1 MKGKTIKAL
10 IVASIWFC
18 SIMSAHNES
27 FGERGSVQ
35 RQIDG
40 KGKNKENTPLVYE
53 YISMNFEDVDIRVVI
68 KFISELTGKSFII
81 DDKVKGKVTLISS
94 SKISI
99 QDAYNVFE
107 SMLEV
112 KGYTTIP
119 SGVFIKIVPSA
130 EARYRDVATKTGR
143 DVGEILNEDKM
154 VTQVV
159 PLKYASA
166 RELSNILRPLLPKE
180 SKIVIYPTTNTL
192 ILTDYSSNIQR
203 LMTIIDEIDVQVSD
217 EKILVVPLVH
227 ASAHTVAA
235 KLNELMQQNP
245 MPSISKVI
253 PDERTNSLII
263 LVKVQKARKIKKLIE
278 KWDHPADPFSH

>member
-1 MKGKTIKAL
+1 MKDRIIKAL
-10 IVASIWFC
+10 IVVSIWLC
-18 SIMSAHNES
+18 SIMSTHNES
-27 FGERGSVQ
+27 FGELDSSQ
-35 RQIDG
+35 RQIDE
-40 KGKNKENTPLVYE
+40 KGKNKENPPLVYE
-53 YISMNFEDVDIRVVI
+53 YISMNFNDVDIRVVI
-68 KFISELTGKSFII
+68 KFISELTGKNFII
-81 DDKVKGKVTLISS
+81 DDKVKGKVMIISS

-119 SGVFIKIVPSA
+119 SGMFIKIVPAA
-130 EARYRDVATKTGR
+130 EARYRDVATKVGR
-143 DVGEILNEDKM
+143 DVGEILKEDKI

-159 PLKYASA
+159 PLKYARA
-166 RELSNILRPLLPKE
+166 KELSNILRPLLPKE
-180 SKIVIYPTTNTL
+180 SKIVVYPTTNTL

-203 LMTIIDEIDVQVSD
+203 LMTIIDEIDVQISV

-235 KLNELMQQNP
+235 KLTELMQQNP

-253 PDERTNSLII
+253 PDKRTNSLII
-263 LVKVQKARKIKKLIE
+263 LVKVQKARKIKKLVE
-278 KWDHPADPFSH
+278 KWDHPAEK